1 VVPETF
7 LQKGSNS
14 GLTGRTAMFLE
25 ILNLILGIVFGFI
38 HRGKEDYY
46 LLLKNGVIV
55 GLVLGIIFVLAARYV
70 VPGGM
75 SIDIGFM
82 GTPGIFIEI
91 FLFVVVFIIGA
102 FIGDKIETVIRK

>member
-1 VVPETF
+1 
-7 LQKGSNS
+7 
-14 GLTGRTAMFLE
+14 MFLE
-25 ILNLILGIVFGFI
+25 ILNLILGIAFGFF

-46 LLLKNGVIV
+46 LLLKNGVVV

-75 SIDIGFM
+75 SIDIGFL

-91 FLFVVVFIIGA
+91 FLFVVIFIIGA
-102 FIGDKIETVIRK
+102 FIGDKIETVIKK